1 MTKAIIGIS
10 SKGEAFADLRE
21 IARRIDAGEKL
32 PQADYRLNFSTA
44 GQLFAELTPKRMEI
58 LEILKRSGPVSI
70 YRLAKMAGRNYS
82 NVHGDVARLIEL
94 DLVAKDEEGRA
105 FVPWEE
111 VEIHVALTGTK
122 AA

>member
-10 SKGEAFADLRE
+10 DRREAFADLRE

-32 PQADYRLNFSTA
+32 PPADYRLNFSTA
-44 GQLFAELTPKRMEI
+44 AQLFAELSPKRMEI
-58 LEILKRSGPVSI
+58 LEILKRSGPVSV
-70 YRLAKMAGRNYS
+70 YKLAKMAGRNYS
-82 NVHGDVARLIEL
+82 NVHGDVARLMQL
-94 DLVAKDEEGRA
+94 DLVAKDEEGRV

-111 VEIHVALTGTK
+111 VDIHVSLTGTK